1 MRPGTGL
8 RSVVVASRVIS
19 PTAMVPIY
27 LVDLMMAISRLNDTF
42 FWFFRAFGMVYS
54 RRFFVVYFV
63 WIFKVMGLDCL
74 ALRDMFIMPFAI
86 SSCRVSQRHRT
97 LFYDREH
104 RGHGGSFF
112 VFLRHRVLLE
122 TGLIKNGPLKPL
134 TISS

>member
-42 FWFFRAFGMVYS
+42 FWFFCAFGMGYS
-54 RRFFVVYFV
+54 RRSVVVYFV

-74 ALRDMFIMPFAI
+74 ALRDMFIMPFGI
-86 SSCRVSQRHRT
+86 TSCRVSQRHRT
-97 LFYDREH
+97 LFIIQNTEGTED
-104 RGHGGSFF
+104 SFF
-112 VFLRHRVLLE
+112 VFLRHRV
-122 TGLIKNGPLKPL
+122 
-134 TISS
+134 